1 MTDPALT
8 LEKTPPGRHP
18 DHDILMQH
26 PQRRVVGDWIINGVV
41 VLLGVAI
48 VVAVATNDRFGW
60 NIAFEWFFSH
70 RLVTGLLRT
79 FELTAISMAIGIV
92 LGIALALA
100 RTASN
105 RMLNGAAGVFV
116 WFFRGVPVFVQLLFW
131 GFIAA
136 LYPHIGPWSANQLIS
151 PFMAAILGLGL
162 NESAYMSEIVRAGL
176 LSVPNGQAEAAR
188 SLGLR
193 RFTTFRT
200 VTLPQAMR
208 FIVPPTGNQTISMLK
223 TTSLVSVLAF
233 PELLYSAQVVYS
245 QNYQTIPLLIAAS
258 AWYLIVTSVLSF
270 GQMLIERHYGRG
282 DRGRSPGRS
291 SGRSSGRS
299 LTSRGPSLRRK
310 RA

>member
-1 MTDPALT
+1 MAEQTMTFEELPS
-8 LEKTPPGRHP
+8 GRHP
-18 DHDILMQH
+18 DHDILMGR
-26 PQRRVVGDWIINGVV
+26 PQKRVVGDRAINATV
-41 VLLGVAI
+41 VLLGAAI
-48 VVAVATNDRFGW
+48 VVLVATNDRFGW
-60 NIAFEWFFSH
+60 NIAFAWLFSH

-79 FELTAISMAIGIV
+79 FELTAISMAIGIA

-100 RTASN
+100 RTAAN

-151 PFMAAILGLGL
+151 PFTAAILGLGL

-176 LSVPNGQAEAAR
+176 LSVPAGQAEAAR

-193 RFTTFRT
+193 RFATFRR
-200 VTLPQAMR
+200 VVLPQAMR

-258 AWYLIVTSVLSF
+258 TWYLIVTSVLSF
-270 GQMLIERHYGRG
+270 GQLLIERHYGRG
-282 DRGRSPGRS
+282 DRRS
-291 SGRSSGRS
+291 STGRPALAAGIAR
-299 LTSRGPSLRRK
+299 RRK
-310 RA
+310 RS

>member
-1 MTDPALT
+1 MTQQAAILD
-8 LEKTPPGRHP
+8 ERGRHP
-18 DHDILMQH
+18 DHDALMER
-26 PQRRVVGDWIINGVV
+26 PQRRVVGDWVINVLVALVGVV
-41 VLLGVAI
+41 LVVL
-48 VVAVATNDRFGW
+48 VVSNDRFGW
-60 NIAFEWFFSH
+60 KIAFEWFSSH
-70 RLVTGLLRT
+70 RLLTGLLRT
-79 FELTAISMAIGIV
+79 FELTAISMAIGIA

-105 RMLNGAAGVFV
+105 RMLNSAASVFV

-136 LYPHIGPWSANQLIS
+136 LYPHIGPWDANQLIS
-151 PFMAAILGLGL
+151 PFAAAILGLGL

-176 LSVPNGQAEAAR
+176 LSVPPGQAEAAS

-193 RFTTFRT
+193 RSVTFRT
-200 VTLPQAMR
+200 VVLPQAMR

-282 DRGRSPGRS
+282 DRRRSTGRSAATRNI
-291 SGRSSGRS
+291 
-299 LTSRGPSLRRK
+299 SLRRK
-310 RA
+310 RS

>member
-1 MTDPALT
+1 MDQVLT
-8 LEKTPPGRHP
+8 VEKVPPRRHP
-18 DHDILMQH
+18 DHDVLMGR
-26 PQRRVVGDWIINGVV
+26 PQQRVVGDRVVNAVIVLLAVGIV
-41 VLLGVAI
+41 VL
-48 VVAVATNDRFGW
+48 VATNDRFGW
-60 NIAFEWFFSH
+60 NIAFQWLFSR

-79 FELTAISMAIGIV
+79 FELTAISMAIGIT

-105 RMLNGAAGVFV
+105 RMLNGAASVFV

-131 GFIAA
+131 GFVAA

-151 PFMAAILGLGL
+151 PFTAAILGLGL

-176 LSVPNGQAEAAR
+176 LSVPAGQAEAAK

-193 RFTTFRT
+193 RVATFQR
-200 VTLPQAMR
+200 VVLPQAMR

-258 AWYLIVTSVLSF
+258 TWYLIVTSVLSL
-270 GQMLIERHYGRG
+270 GQLLIERHYGRG
-282 DRGRSPGRS
+282 DRHRSAGRPMLAGGLPWRS
-291 SGRSSGRS
+291 
-299 LTSRGPSLRRK
+299 K
-310 RA
+310 R